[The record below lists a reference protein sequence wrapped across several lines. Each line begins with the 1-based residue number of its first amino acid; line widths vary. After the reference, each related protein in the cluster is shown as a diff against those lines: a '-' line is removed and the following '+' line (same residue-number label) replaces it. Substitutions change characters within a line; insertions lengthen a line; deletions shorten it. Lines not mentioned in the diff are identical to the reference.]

1 MTKKQGIRS
10 VLFILALSMVLCL
23 IVNVFTIPA
32 EGDTLSVKK
41 RYNDFY
47 DEPENTWDC
56 VLVGTSCVDR
66 EWIMEW
72 QFML

>member
-47 DEPENTWDC
+47 DEPENSGI
-56 VLVGTSCVDR
+56 V
-66 EWIMEW
+66 
-72 QFML
+72 F